1 MATEIKKPV
10 AEEIKFLGKKATKTI
25 TKDGVV
31 IDLRKAEYDS
41 LLEEKGITEEVV
53 KSVTTGLQEIASDAI
68 VAAKDISIKSKGQN
82 VHVRLGKGSLSQ
94 EIEFIARRE
103 TNRRNPATNEPIHK
117 IEYGVVKA
125 TLNLPWG
132 KAMKGDDGVLVSVGK
147 EMDDFFNKKK

>member
-25 TKDGVV
+25 TKDGIVV
-31 IDLRKAEYDS
+31 DVRKAEYDS

-53 KSVTTGLQEIASDAI
+53 KSVTAGLQDICSDA
-68 VAAKDISIKSKGQN
+68 VKAAKDISVKSDGQN
-82 VHVRLGKGSLSQ
+82 VHVRLGKGNFSQ
-94 EIEFIARRE
+94 EIDFLARRE

-132 KAMKGDDGVLVSVGK
+132 KAMKGEDGLLVSVAK
-147 EMDDFFNKKK
+147 EMEDFFSKKK

>member
-10 AEEIKFLGKKATKTI
+10 AEEIKFLGQKATKTI

-41 LLEEKGITEEVV
+41 LLEQKGITKEVV
-53 KSVTTGLQEIASDAI
+53 QSVTTGLQDICSDA
-68 VAAKDISIKSKGQN
+68 VKAAKDISIKSKGQN
-82 VHVRLGKGSLSQ
+82 VHVRLGKGAFSQ
-94 EIEFIARRE
+94 EIDFIARRE

-117 IEYGVVKA
+117 VEFGVVKA

-132 KAMKGDDGVLVSVGK
+132 KTMKGDDGLLAEIAK
-147 EMDDFFNKKK
+147 EMEDFFSKKK